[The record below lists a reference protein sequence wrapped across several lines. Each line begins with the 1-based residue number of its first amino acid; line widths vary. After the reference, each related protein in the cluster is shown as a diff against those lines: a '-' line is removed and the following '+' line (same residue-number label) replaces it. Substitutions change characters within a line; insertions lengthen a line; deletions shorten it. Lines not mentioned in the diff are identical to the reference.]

1 MRLAT
6 ISPQNQQRLAVLAP
20 LVALF
25 LSLFVVYPAWGRYND
40 LRAENEKKGREL
52 EALRAIPI
60 PEPGPV
66 RPAAD
71 DLPSELPQF
80 LGHISALAAVA
91 NCRIVGFESL
101 PAAGKEEA
109 ATGGVRAR
117 QAKVELEDPYPR
129 VRDFLAQLAR
139 ADRLFVVAGVEL
151 SRGKGQA
158 EALHTTITI
167 ERYVAPRA
175 GTTASPSR

>member
-6 ISPQNQQRLAVLAP
+6 ISPQNQQRLAVLVP

-25 LSLFVVYPAWGRYND
+25 LSLFVVYPAWGRYHD
-40 LRAENEKKGREL
+40 LRAENEKRGREL
-52 EALRAIPI
+52 EALRTIPI

-66 RPAAD
+66 RPAEE
-71 DLPSELPQF
+71 DLPSEPPQF
-80 LGHISALAAVA
+80 LGHISALAAAA

-101 PAAGKEEA
+101 PAGEKEA
-109 ATGGVRAR
+109 AASGVRAR

-129 VRDFLAQLAR
+129 VREFLTQLAR
-139 ADRLFVVAGVEL
+139 ANRLFVVAGLQL

-158 EALHTTITI
+158 ETLHTTITI
-167 ERYVAPRA
+167 ERYVAPAA
-175 GTTASPSR
+175 GTETLPSR